1 MSFPVYSLS
10 LLLVSSALAVEVSGQ
25 VYARFVNHGDLF
37 AGPSGEFLIRRAGI
51 TAKSPLG
58 SNLEVEVELEALPEG
73 AALNDCFILWTPSDA
88 LDITMGYFKMPFCT
102 ATTVSNWKLPSVE
115 RTLTHEIATDLDY
128 SGRFPGAA
136 AEFSPDLPLSPVIS
150 AGAFSRGG
158 GHDDLEMRY
167 ASGLDI
173 SPAQGI
179 TVGGG
184 FACLRVGEM
193 NPGEPS
199 GYSVSP
205 LQKAFSGRFS
215 LERSFTFDTSLR
227 LEGEYLAGDNWE
239 EADVAFGEAPPGF
252 RSWWVS
258 GLLEQRL
265 GRVPGLRSLE
275 GGLSWSVSVPE
286 TDDGRESRVLAPM
299 MGVGITSS
307 ARVRFTL
314 IRRTF
319 DGASPDYTD
328 IVAELAVRF

>member
-1 MSFPVYSLS
+1 MSHSCVLA
-10 LLLVSSALAVEVSGQ
+10 LLIVFSAPAAEVSGQ
-25 VYARFVNHGDLF
+25 VYARFVNHGDVF

-73 AALNDCFILWTPSDA
+73 AALNDCFVLWTPSDA
-88 LDITMGYFKMPFCT
+88 LNLTMGYFKMPFCA
-102 ATTVSNWKLPSVE
+102 ATTVSNWNLPSVE
-115 RTLTHEIATDLDY
+115 RPLTHDIATDLDY

-136 AEFSPDLPLSPVIS
+136 VEFSPELPLSPVVS

-167 ASGLDI
+167 ASGLDV
-173 SPAQGI
+173 SPVRGL

-199 GYSVSP
+199 GYSVSS
-205 LQKAFSGRFS
+205 LQKAFSGRFA
-215 LERSFTFDTSLR
+215 LERSFSFDTSLR
-227 LEGEYLAGDNWE
+227 LEGEFLAGDNWE
-239 EADVAFGEAPPGF
+239 EADVAFGEVAPGF
-252 RSWWVS
+252 MSYWAS

-265 GRVPGLRSLE
+265 RGVPGLRSLE

-286 TDDGRESRVLAPM
+286 TGEGSESRVLAPM

-307 ARVRFTL
+307 ARLRFTL

-319 DGASPDYTD
+319 DRASPDYTD